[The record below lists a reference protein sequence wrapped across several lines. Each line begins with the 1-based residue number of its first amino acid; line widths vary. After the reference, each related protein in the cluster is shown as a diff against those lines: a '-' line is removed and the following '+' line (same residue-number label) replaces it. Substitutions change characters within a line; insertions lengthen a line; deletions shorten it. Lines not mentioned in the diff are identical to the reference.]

1 MHMCGRPD
9 HESNVLVSIRSRILS
24 GLQVRNVKRLTQ
36 IYIEKKLNHKSLR
49 IVMMC

>member
-9 HESNVLVSIRSRILS
+9 HESNLLVSIRSRILS
-24 GLQVRNVKRLTQ
+24 ALQIRDVNRLTQ

-49 IVMMC
+49 ILMMC